1 MLVLEN
7 ISKKIGLFEI
17 KNVNLSINEGE
28 YFVFLGKSGA
38 GKSVLLELISGL
50 IFPDDGKILLNSID
64 ITDKRI
70 QKRNIGLVFQNH
82 SLFPHMNVWDNIVYS
97 IGRSELKLSK
107 NKIVEMAHLMGIEQ
121 LFNRHPDTLSIGEA
135 QRTALARTLISEPS
149 LLLLDEPLAS
159 LDTQMKGD
167 IRSLLRKI
175 NRGEVNTSNKRP
187 MTLLHVTHDYEEAIA
202 LASRIA
208 VIENG
213 NITQIG
219 SPDEI
224 FLHPKTKF
232 VADFIGIKN
241 FYKGR
246 VSTGGIFTIFTNSS
260 LEIHTS
266 FYSKAD
272 SACLILRS
280 EDIIISNTFN
290 QSSARN
296 NFKGV
301 ISDMEK
307 VKNGIDVTADV
318 EGVKISALIT
328 PASQHELNLNIGKTI
343 YLSFK
348 ATAGKVIVS

>member
-7 ISKKIGLFEI
+7 ISKKIGSFEI
-17 KNVNLSINEGE
+17 NNVNLLINEGE
-28 YFVFLGKSGA
+28 YFVFLGRSGA

-50 IFPDDGKILLNSID
+50 IFPDKGRIKLNNID

-82 SLFPHMNVWDNIVYS
+82 SLFPHMNVWENIVYS
-97 IGRSELKLSK
+97 VGRGELKFSR
-107 NKIVEMAHLMGIEQ
+107 NKIVDLSALMGIEN
-121 LFNRHPDTLSIGEA
+121 LFNRYPDTLSIGEA
-135 QRTALARTLISEPS
+135 QRVALARTLISEPS

-175 NRGEVNTSNKRP
+175 NRGEVNTANKTP

-213 NITQIG
+213 NITQVG
-219 SPDEI
+219 APDEI

-241 FYKGR
+241 FYKGKISSAG
-246 VSTGGIFTIFTNSS
+246 VFTISGNS
-260 LEIHTS
+260 LVNINTS
-266 FYSKAD
+266 YYQIAD
-272 SACLILRS
+272 NACLILRS

-290 QSSARN
+290 ESSARN

-307 VKNGIDVTADV
+307 VKNGIDITADV
-318 EGVKISALIT
+318 NGVKISSLIT
-328 PASQHELNLNIGKTI
+328 PASQHELNLEIGKTV

-348 ATAGKVIVS
+348 ATAGKVIIS